1 MDGTE
6 IGNSWNIEHLR
17 KFYPQLYF
25 KSYRD
30 DNVLC
35 KMGNMSSIKKASRI
49 LSLFMIDLHS
59 YLTRGDH
66 YTLLTEQ
73 SA

>member
-17 KFYPQLYF
+17 KFYPKLYF

-30 DNVLC
+30 DDVLC
-35 KMGNMSSIKKASRI
+35 KMGIMSSIKKASKI
-49 LSLFMIDLHS
+49 LSLIMIDLHS

-66 YTLLTEQ
+66 YTLLSEQ